1 MLDLSVYFVPNRI
14 KKIVFSFLLLLFISC
29 NNKDIEVEKGFKKF
43 ENVINSDE
51 LIKNIV
57 SNKKIVYW
65 EYVRVRLGLEKG
77 AEIRVE
83 HCFGDSLIKKQYKI
97 VYPKNGLTKGEF
109 ISYTFI
115 TYIDNEGVKYVTTE
129 KGLIDFIGKIENV
142 KEAALILSYKNDL
155 WIDNDDIKGGAY
167 KKVKDGFELYMM
179 KYYNCPIKKESFKVE
194 IDTNGNFK
202 YKSNGVYYESE
213 DCITA

>member
-1 MLDLSVYFVPNRI
+1 MIKNNCLFCASRL
-14 KKIVFSFLLLLFISC
+14 KKIAFSFLLLHFISC
-29 NNKDIEVEKGFKKF
+29 NNSNVQVEKGFKKI
-43 ENVINSDE
+43 ENVVSRDD
-51 LIKNIV
+51 LIKSIV
-57 SNKKIVYW
+57 PNKKIIYW
-65 EYVRVRLGLEKG
+65 EYVRVRLGLKKG
-77 AEIRVE
+77 TEIRVK
-83 HCFGDSLIKKQYKI
+83 HCVGDSLIKKKYKI
-97 VYPKNGLTKGEF
+97 VYPKKGLTRGEF

-115 TYIDNEGVKYVTTE
+115 TYIDNEEVKYVTTE
-129 KGLIDFIGKIENV
+129 KGLINFIGKIENV

-155 WIDNDDIKGGAY
+155 WIDNDDINGGAY

-179 KYYNCPIKKESFKVE
+179 QYYNCPIKKESVKVE